1 MPAGSWLS
9 EAWRENR
16 DECVPDENWCDEK
29 GESMSS
35 AARKRSGLGRGLASL
50 IPTGPAE
57 GDGPATLGPRMGA
70 AAADVVIGG
79 SPPAPGADSVGAV
92 YREIAPSEIDPN
104 PRQPRQVFDEEALA
118 ELVHS
123 IREFGLMQP
132 IVVRAMS
139 GSEADDSPRYQLV
152 MGERRW
158 RAARQA
164 GVETIPAI
172 VRETADDNMLR
183 DALLEN
189 IHRAQLNP
197 LEEAAAYQQLLEEF
211 DVTHDELAMRIGRSR
226 PVITNMIRL
235 LRLPIAVQRRVAAG
249 VLSAGHARA
258 LLALDGGPELQE
270 ELAARIVAEGLSVRA
285 TEEAVTLGNRDQGRA
300 PTGPRRKP
308 IQMPGLQDVAE
319 QLSTALDTRVSVSL
333 GKRKGKIVVE
343 FGSVDDLQRI
353 VELMNTPSP

>member
-1 MPAGSWLS
+1 MNSS
-9 EAWRENR
+9 RK
-16 DECVPDENWCDEK
+16 K
-29 GESMSS
+29 G
-35 AARKRSGLGRGLASL
+35 GLGRGLASL

-57 GDGPATLGPRMGA
+57 GGSVEALGPRMGDA
-70 AAADVVIGG
+70 AAAVVLGG
-79 SPPAPGADSVGAV
+79 GGGTLTAEVGAV
-92 YREIAPSEIDPN
+92 YREIDPATIDPN
-104 PRQPRQVFDEEALA
+104 PRQPRQVFDEEALS

-132 IVVRAMS
+132 IVVRAVP
-139 GSEADDSPRYQLV
+139 GEGVLRYQIV

-158 RAARQA
+158 RAAQQA
-164 GVETIPAI
+164 GLATIPAI
-172 VRETADDNMLR
+172 VRDTAEDNLLR

-189 IHRAQLNP
+189 IHRVQLNP

-211 DVTHDELAMRIGRSR
+211 DVTHDELASRIGRSR
-226 PVITNMIRL
+226 PLITNMIRL
-235 LRLPIAVQRRVAAG
+235 LKLPIPVQRRVAAG

-258 LLALDGGPELQE
+258 LLALEGGPEAQE

-285 TEEAVTLGNRDQGRA
+285 TEEAVTLANRGGPA
-300 PTGPRRKP
+300 KPPAPRRKP

-319 QLSTALDTRVSVSL
+319 RLSSAYDTRVTVSL

-353 VELMNTPSP
+353 VGLMDGSPA

>member
-1 MPAGSWLS
+1 MTKPT
-9 EAWRENR
+9 RR
-16 DECVPDENWCDEK
+16 K
-29 GESMSS
+29 G
-35 AARKRSGLGRGLASL
+35 GLGRGLASL
-50 IPTGPAE
+50 IPTGPA
-57 GDGPATLGPRMGA
+57 DGGPRLGE

-79 SPPAPGADSVGAV
+79 QVMDSTMVGAV
-92 YREIAPSEIDPN
+92 YREIDPSMIEPN

-132 IVVRAMS
+132 IVVREVTDES
-139 GSEADDSPRYQLV
+139 GIGRYQLV

-158 RAARQA
+158 RASQEA
-164 GVETIPAI
+164 GLTSIPAI
-172 VRETADDNMLR
+172 VRETTDDNLLR

-211 DVTHDELAMRIGRSR
+211 DVTHEELAGRIGRSR
-226 PVITNMIRL
+226 PVISNMIRL

-258 LLALDGGPELQE
+258 LLALEAGPEAQE

-285 TEEAVTLGNRDQGRA
+285 TEEAVTLANRDGSTPPK
-300 PTGPRRKP
+300 PTRRKP
-308 IQMPGLQDVAE
+308 IHMPGLHDIAE
-319 QLSTALDTRVSVSL
+319 RISRSYDTRVTVSL

-343 FGSVDDLQRI
+343 FGSVEDLQRI
-353 VELMNTPSP
+353 VGLMDPTAAK

>member
-1 MPAGSWLS
+1 
-9 EAWRENR
+9 
-16 DECVPDENWCDEK
+16 
-29 GESMSS
+29 MSS
-35 AARKRSGLGRGLASL
+35 KSKGGLGRGLASL
-50 IPTGPAE
+50 IPTGPA
-57 GDGPATLGPRMGA
+57 DGGPRLGT

-79 SPPAPGADSVGAV
+79 VPLHADNVGAV
-92 YREIAPSEIDPN
+92 YREIDPSAIEPN

-132 IVVRAMS
+132 IVVRAVPDAAGSAGGSAATGGMS
-139 GSEADDSPRYQLV
+139 QPARYQLV

-158 RAARQA
+158 RAAQEA
-164 GVETIPAI
+164 GLATIPAI
-172 VRETADDNMLR
+172 VRETAEDNLLR

-189 IHRAQLNP
+189 IHRVQLNP

-211 DVTHDELAMRIGRSR
+211 EVTHDELAARIGRSR
-226 PVITNMIRL
+226 PVISNMIRL

-258 LLALDGGPELQE
+258 LLALEAGPEAQE
-270 ELAARIVAEGLSVRA
+270 ELAARIIAEGLSVRA
-285 TEEAVTLGNRDQGRA
+285 TEEAVTLANRSDTKTPSA
-300 PTGPRRKP
+300 PRRKP

-319 QLSTALDTRVSVSL
+319 RLSSTFDTRVTVSL

-353 VELMNTPSP
+353 VDMMNRPGG

>member
-1 MPAGSWLS
+1 M
-9 EAWRENR
+9 N
-16 DECVPDENWCDEK
+16 N
-29 GESMSS
+29 
-35 AARKRSGLGRGLASL
+35 AAKKRSGLGRGLASL
-50 IPTGPAE
+50 IPTGPAD
-57 GDGPATLGPRMGA
+57 GDGPATTGPRMGA
-70 AAADVVIGG
+70 AAADAMFGG
-79 SPPAPGADSVGAV
+79 APAAVAPPEDNPVGAV
-92 YREIAPSEIDPN
+92 YREIEPSRIDPN

-132 IVVRAMS
+132 IVVRAVP
-139 GSEADDSPRYQLV
+139 DSDGATPSRYQLV

-158 RAARQA
+158 RAAQEA
-164 GVETIPAI
+164 GLATIPAI
-172 VRETADDNMLR
+172 VRETGDDNMLR

-211 DVTHDELAMRIGRSR
+211 DVTHDELATRIGRSR
-226 PVITNMIRL
+226 PLITNMIRL

-258 LLALDGGPELQE
+258 LLALEGGAELQE

-285 TEEAVTLGNRDQGRA
+285 TEEAVTLAKRDGGA
-300 PTGPRRKP
+300 TPSAPRRKP

-319 QLSTALDTRVSVSL
+319 QLSSAFDTRVTVSL

-353 VELMNTPSP
+353 VDLMNSSSP

>member
-1 MPAGSWLS
+1 MTQPT
-9 EAWRENR
+9 
-16 DECVPDENWCDEK
+16 
-29 GESMSS
+29 
-35 AARKRSGLGRGLASL
+35 RKRSGLGRGLASL

-57 GDGPATLGPRMGA
+57 GDGDTFGHRMGDA
-70 AAADVVIGG
+70 ATDVVFGG
-79 SPPAPGADSVGAV
+79 PTAPDAAPVGDVGAV
-92 YREIAPSEIDPN
+92 YREIDPSAIDPN

-132 IVVRAMS
+132 IVVRAVS
-139 GSEADDSPRYQLV
+139 ATPSTPPRYQLV

-158 RAARQA
+158 RAAQQA
-164 GVETIPAI
+164 GLATIPAI
-172 VRETADDNMLR
+172 VRETADDSMLR

-197 LEEAAAYQQLLEEF
+197 LEEAAAYQQLLDEF
-211 DVTHDELAMRIGRSR
+211 EVTHEELAARIGRSR
-226 PVITNMIRL
+226 PLITNMIRL

-258 LLALDGGPELQE
+258 LLALEGTAEQQE

-285 TEEAVTLGNRDQGRA
+285 TEEAVTLANRDSNPA
-300 PTGPRRKP
+300 PSAPRRKP
-308 IQMPGLQDVAE
+308 IHMPGLQDVAE
-319 QLSTALDTRVSVSL
+319 RLSTAFDTRVTVSL

-343 FGSVDDLQRI
+343 FGSVEDLQRI
-353 VELMNTPSP
+353 VDLMSATKS